1 VQEMKPKMNYLP
13 FVIAGGVVIYLLTKK
28 KR

>member
-1 VQEMKPKMNYLP
+1 MKPKMNYLP
-13 FVIAGGVVIYLLTKK
+13 FVIAGGVAIYLLTKK